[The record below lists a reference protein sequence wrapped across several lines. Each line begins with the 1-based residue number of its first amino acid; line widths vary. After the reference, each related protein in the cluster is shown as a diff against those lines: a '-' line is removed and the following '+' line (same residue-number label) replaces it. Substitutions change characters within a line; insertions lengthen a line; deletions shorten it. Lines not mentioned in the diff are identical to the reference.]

1 MSAIISRAEAKA
13 AGLKRYFTGKP
24 CPKGHVADRGVG
36 DGACV
41 ICKAEDSRRRYEAN
55 PDAAREAARER
66 ARRSREANPEAH
78 REAKR
83 QSSRRWRE
91 ANPEA
96 HREISR
102 RWREANRE
110 SHREA
115 MREHGRRWYKANR
128 ESYRAN
134 NRKRAARVK
143 EGATGAEVQRWVR
156 TEPKECLWCGAD
168 CANEYHIDHVTPLSR
183 GGSHEIW
190 NLAIA
195 CRDCN
200 LRKSAAPPAL
210 WLFRLFSGQVALP
223 SLGTGRAAPAP

>member
-83 QSSRRWRE
+83 QSSRRW
-91 ANPEA
+91 A
-96 HREISR
+96 S
-102 RWREANRE
+102 
-110 SHREA
+110 
-115 MREHGRRWYKANR
+115 EHGPEVSAPWT
-128 ESYRAN
+128 SFRASPEP
-134 NRKRAARVK
+134 A
-143 EGATGAEVQRWVR
+143 GATAGRW
-156 TEPKECLWCGAD
+156 
-168 CANEYHIDHVTPLSR
+168 
-183 GGSHEIW
+183 
-190 NLAIA
+190 
-195 CRDCN
+195 
-200 LRKSAAPPAL
+200 
-210 WLFRLFSGQVALP
+210 
-223 SLGTGRAAPAP
+223 